1 MRRPAAALLALVLSG
16 CALSGCAGGG
26 GSGSGEAPVP
36 RTSAEVLSA
45 ETPSAD
51 SPSADSPSADS
62 LGDERGGNRALALS
76 CDAASEVHLPTVP
89 APLRRAGAFSRLPAL
104 TRPLDVHG
112 LIWSQNDERLYVG
125 VVCGPRTAEQFV
137 TLVAQARLTMWEG
150 RPALHWTTRT
160 GVRNFMWLERPGV
173 AVYVGAT
180 PGLSDRIHPIA
191 TGIG

>member
-1 MRRPAAALLALVLSG
+1 MRRPAAALLALALSG

-51 SPSADSPSADS
+51 SPSADS
-62 LGDERGGNRALALS
+62 LGDEQGGNRALALS
-76 CDAASEVHLPTVP
+76 CDAASEVHLPAVP

>member
-1 MRRPAAALLALVLSG
+1 MRRPAAVLLTLALSG

-26 GSGSGEAPVP
+26 GSGGGEAPVA
-36 RTSAEVLSA
+36 RTPADSLSEEPLSEEIRSE
-45 ETPSAD
+45 ETPSAEQAG
-51 SPSADSPSADS
+51 SQTMT
-62 LGDERGGNRALALS
+62 LS
-76 CDAASEVHLPTVP
+76 CDSASEISLPAVP
-89 APLRRAGAFSRLPAL
+89 APLQRAGAFSRLPAL
-104 TRPLDVHG
+104 TRPLSVHG
-112 LIWSQNDERLYVG
+112 LIWGQNDERLYVG

-137 TLVAQARLTMWEG
+137 TLVARARLTAWEG

-160 GVRNFMWLERPGV
+160 GVRNLMWLERPGV